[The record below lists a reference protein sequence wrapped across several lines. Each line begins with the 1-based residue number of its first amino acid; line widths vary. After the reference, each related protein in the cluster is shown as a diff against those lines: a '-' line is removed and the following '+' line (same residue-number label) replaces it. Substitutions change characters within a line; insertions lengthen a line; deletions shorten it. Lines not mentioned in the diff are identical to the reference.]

1 MRFYNVNI
9 RIAALLFL
17 VLFLATA
24 AAQELVTGVGFA
36 AGRSWEL
43 YRPVVET
50 DPSRLAG
57 VAGGSGFEVSGLI
70 GYRVDQAMI
79 SFRPGLLLQQT
90 TAYRM
95 IQDDAGLSFR
105 RKVYPAA
112 LSLPL
117 SASLFFGQQRF
128 RPVLRVGG
136 GFLVALTSSFPRRG
150 VRPEPVL
157 PYLDVS
163 VGIDF
168 AVGTVRL
175 RPEFSVRNGTG
186 EMFRNI
192 TREIDAGLARQRWG
206 YACLGVVI
214 TN

>member
-1 MRFYNVNI
+1 MLFL
-9 RIAALLFL
+9 LLF
-17 VLFLATA
+17 FTTA

-50 DPSRLAG
+50 KPARLAG
-57 VAGGSGFEVSGLI
+57 VAGGTGFEINGLI

-90 TAYRM
+90 TAFGM
-95 IQDDAGLSFR
+95 IREDAGMSFR

-117 SASLFFGQQRF
+117 SASLYFGQQRF
-128 RPVLRVGG
+128 RPVLSVGG

-163 VGIDF
+163 VGLDF
-168 AVGTVRL
+168 AAGAVRL

-192 TREIDAGLARQRWG
+192 TREVDAGLARQRWA
-206 YACLGVVI
+206 YACLGLVI